1 VSPAAGNCPR
11 PEEFSALL
19 DWELA
24 PERLPAL
31 ERHIE
36 ECERCRG
43 HYTRLAAADR
53 MLGLVLGEVHLL
65 AECLAVGPEEKDAP
79 PAELVAELESAG
91 REERLAAL
99 RKIAIAQARRRRKLL
114 IAALALLLLAGG
126 GLAGALQPS
135 PIKALSGGA
144 VRNGSYVAAIEAG
157 TVTLCDGT
165 EVRLESGTI
174 AGFRCAWRWE
184 RPWAEWIHG
193 RLKVESCAGKLRV
206 MANGQAEELAPGQSF
221 PKN

>member
-1 VSPAAGNCPR
+1 VSPAASSCPR

-19 DWELA
+19 DWELT

-36 ECERCRG
+36 ECDKCRG

-65 AECLAVGPEEKDAP
+65 AECLAVEPGEKDAP
-79 PAELVAELESAG
+79 AAELVAQLEGAG

-99 RKIAIAQARRRRKLL
+99 REIARAQARRRRKLL
-114 IAALALLLLAGG
+114 IAALAVLVLVGG
-126 GLAGALQPS
+126 GLGAALQPS
-135 PIKALSGGA
+135 PLKALSGGA
-144 VRNGSYVAAIEAG
+144 VRNGSYVAAVEAG
-157 TVTLCDGT
+157 AVTLCDGT
-165 EVRLESGTI
+165 EVRLEPGTI

-184 RPWAEWIHG
+184 RPWAEWVHG
-193 RLKVESCAGKLRV
+193 RLKVESSTGKLRV
-206 MANGQAEELAPGQSF
+206 LAHGQAEELAPGESY
-221 PKN
+221 PRK